1 MTLYSDPPSWRPFS
15 YDKPTLL
22 VCWWI
27 TIFCVVLIMLRICGR
42 FVRTETLFSEDKTA
56 ALALVPLLL
65 RMGCV
70 HYILLHGTNNAN
82 FSTVRLSE
90 EHIKRK
96 TIASGLVLLSRV
108 LYALTLWILKYA
120 ILEFFKR
127 LNVSWERSYEI
138 TLIFIRVTLITT
150 FVAVIISDVVE
161 CRPFHLYWQVLPDPG
176 GQCRQGYAQLITMA
190 VCNII
195 TDLLLVFFPI
205 PMIIRSQM
213 SVTRKI
219 QLVLLFSLSLGVVAV
234 TVYRVPHIIRAHGSQ
249 QSRSLYASVEL
260 LFATAA
266 SNALVLG
273 SFVRDRGVKKRKY
286 KYGSIAAGSLERS
299 PGSGPGGLGVA
310 PNGRRPTLRHWGSD
324 EDLVRDVGY
333 GVKPDLRERLIPY
346 TYGTG
351 GSNGGYYTPAP
362 MAQIHQHHHDPDAIH
377 SWNFPPPSS
386 SQARST
392 AHSDDYLMSMSGQH
406 SQPSSPRNTAHIH
419 NPNDLPGLSS
429 PRRVSF
435 FDYGGLLSDSN
446 NENSITARGRRES
459 SVSTTVASEPPRPN
473 TVPVPAMPASANGLR
488 RGSVALL
495 QDLGGF
501 LSPLTFAAV
510 PKAARSAAR
519 RSLSRGRGG
528 PKSTSDLE
536 SIPQSTQDELPPP
549 PTYSSEERRLQEQG
563 QGQGQGQELE
573 LVDAGGLL
581 RNLNGG
587 LKEGEEGMKLEGPV
601 KRNTT
606 Q

>member
-1 MTLYSDPPSWRPFS
+1 MTLYSDPPPWRPFS

-27 TIFCVVLIMLRICGR
+27 TIFCVVLIMLRLCGR

-56 ALALVPLLL
+56 ALALIPLLL

-70 HYILLHGTNNAN
+70 HYILLHGTNNAD
-82 FSTVRLSE
+82 FSIVRLSE
-90 EHIKRK
+90 ENIRRK

-138 TLIFIRVTLITT
+138 TLVFIRVTLVTT

-161 CRPFHLYWQVLPDPG
+161 CRPFHLYWQVFPDPG

-346 TYGTG
+346 SDGTG
-351 GSNGGYYTPAP
+351 GYTPAP
-362 MAQIHQHHHDPDAIH
+362 MAQIHQHHHHDSDAIH

-392 AHSDDYLMSMSGQH
+392 ARSDDYLMSMSAGQT
-406 SQPSSPRNTAHIH
+406 SQPSSPRNTAHLS
-419 NPNDLPGLSS
+419 NPNDIPGLSS

-446 NENSITARGRRES
+446 TENPPTARGRRQS
-459 SVSTTVASEPPRPN
+459 SISTVAEPPRPS
-473 TVPVPAMPASANGLR
+473 TVPAPAIPASANGLR
-488 RGSVALL
+488 RGSAALL

-501 LSPLTFAAV
+501 LSPLNFAPINFAAV
-510 PKAARSAAR
+510 PKAARSAAAAGR
-519 RSLSRGRGG
+519 RSLSRGRGQG
-528 PKSTSDLE
+528 QARPKSTSDLTLE
-536 SIPQSTQDELPPP
+536 SIPQKQDEELPPP
-549 PTYSSEERRLQEQG
+549 PTYSSEERRVQAERQGG
-563 QGQGQGQELE
+563 QGEELE

-581 RNLNGG
+581 NGLG
-587 LKEGEEGMKLEGPV
+587 GRRRM
-601 KRNTT
+601 
-606 Q
+606 

>member
-1 MTLYSDPPSWRPFS
+1 
-15 YDKPTLL
+15 
-22 VCWWI
+22 
-27 TIFCVVLIMLRICGR
+27 
-42 FVRTETLFSEDKTA
+42 
-56 ALALVPLLL
+56 
-65 RMGCV
+65 
-70 HYILLHGTNNAN
+70 
-82 FSTVRLSE
+82 
-90 EHIKRK
+90 
-96 TIASGLVLLSRV
+96 
-108 LYALTLWILKYA
+108 
-120 ILEFFKR
+120 
-127 LNVSWERSYEI
+127 
-138 TLIFIRVTLITT
+138 
-150 FVAVIISDVVE
+150 
-161 CRPFHLYWQVLPDPG
+161 
-176 GQCRQGYAQLITMA
+176 MA

-333 GVKPDLRERLIPY
+333 GVKPDLRDRLIPY
-346 TYGTG
+346 PDGTG
-351 GSNGGYYTPAP
+351 GYTPAP
-362 MAQIHQHHHDPDAIH
+362 MAQIHQHHHHHSDAIH

-392 AHSDDYLMSMSGQH
+392 ARSDDYLMPMSGQT
-406 SQPSSPRNTAHIH
+406 SQPSSPRNTAHLS
-419 NPNDLPGLSS
+419 NDLPGLSS

-446 NENSITARGRRES
+446 NDPTPTARGRRES
-459 SVSTTVASEPPRPN
+459 SVSTAIVEPPRPN
-473 TVPVPAMPASANGLR
+473 TVPVPAVPASANGLR
-488 RGSVALL
+488 RGSTTLL

-501 LSPLTFAAV
+501 LIPLTFAAAV

-519 RSLSRGRGG
+519 RSLSRGRGR

-536 SIPQSTQDELPPP
+536 SIPQKQDELPPP

-563 QGQGQGQELE
+563 QGEGLE

-581 RNLNGG
+581 
-587 LKEGEEGMKLEGPV
+587 KEEEEV
-601 KRNTT
+601 KVEAPKRSTT

>member
-1 MTLYSDPPSWRPFS
+1 
-15 YDKPTLL
+15 
-22 VCWWI
+22 
-27 TIFCVVLIMLRICGR
+27 
-42 FVRTETLFSEDKTA
+42 
-56 ALALVPLLL
+56 
-65 RMGCV
+65 
-70 HYILLHGTNNAN
+70 
-82 FSTVRLSE
+82 
-90 EHIKRK
+90 
-96 TIASGLVLLSRV
+96 
-108 LYALTLWILKYA
+108 
-120 ILEFFKR
+120 
-127 LNVSWERSYEI
+127 
-138 TLIFIRVTLITT
+138 
-150 FVAVIISDVVE
+150 
-161 CRPFHLYWQVLPDPG
+161 
-176 GQCRQGYAQLITMA
+176 MA

-213 SVTRKI
+213 SLTRKI
-219 QLVLLFSLSLGVVAV
+219 QLVLLFSLSLGVVGV

-346 TYGTG
+346 TDGTG
-351 GSNGGYYTPAP
+351 GGGGYYTPAP
-362 MAQIHQHHHDPDAIH
+362 MAQAHHHHDNGTIH

-386 SQARST
+386 SNARST
-392 AHSDDYLMSMSGQH
+392 ARSDDYLMSMSGHGQL
-406 SQPSSPRNTAHIH
+406 SQPGSPRNTAHLQGG
-419 NPNDLPGLSS
+419 DLPVLSS

-435 FDYGGLLSDSN
+435 FDYGGLLSD
-446 NENSITARGRRES
+446 ENTTTTTTHGRRES
-459 SVSTTVASEPPRPN
+459 SVSTTIFEPPRPK
-473 TVPVPAMPASANGLR
+473 TVPVPAAVPASANGLR
-488 RGSVALL
+488 RGSAALL

-501 LSPLTFAAV
+501 LNPLTLAGKSALITAV
-510 PKAARSAAR
+510 PRSAR
-519 RSLSRGRGG
+519 RSLSRGRGSSNSR

-536 SIPQSTQDELPPP
+536 SIPQTGDEHEQLPS
-549 PTYSSEERRLQEQG
+549 YSSEERRLGLGHGHGHGHGHQG
-563 QGQGQGQELE
+563 HDLE

-581 RNLNGG
+581 NNLSEEEG
-587 LKEGEEGMKLEGPV
+587 LKTP
-601 KRNTT
+601 KRSIT

>member
-1 MTLYSDPPSWRPFS
+1 MTLYSDPPPWRAFS
-15 YDKPTLL
+15 SDKPTLL

-27 TIFCVVLIMLRICGR
+27 TIFCVVLILLRLCGR

-70 HYILLHGTNNAN
+70 HFILVHGTNNADL
-82 FSTVRLSE
+82 SGVRLSE
-90 EHIKRK
+90 EHIRRK

-138 TLIFIRVTLITT
+138 TLVFIRVTLVTT
-150 FVAVIISDVVE
+150 FLAVIISDVVE
-161 CRPFHLYWQVLPDPG
+161 CRPFHMYWQVLPDPG
-176 GQCRQGYAQLITMA
+176 PQCRQGYAQLITMA

-213 SVTRKI
+213 SLTRKI
-219 QLVLLFSLSLGVVAV
+219 QLVLLFSLSLGVVGV
-234 TVYRVPHIIRAHGSQ
+234 TVYRVPHILRAHGSQ

-310 PNGRRPTLRHWGSD
+310 PNVRRSTLRHWGSD

-333 GVKPDLRERLIPY
+333 GVKPDLRERPIPY
-346 TYGTG
+346 SDGSG
-351 GSNGGYYTPAP
+351 GGGYYTPAP
-362 MAQIHQHHHDPDAIH
+362 MAQIHHHDSDAVH
-377 SWNFPPPSS
+377 SWNFPPTSS

-392 AHSDDYLMSMSGQH
+392 ARSDDYLMSMSGQL
-406 SQPSSPRNTAHIH
+406 SQPGSPCNSSH
-419 NPNDLPGLSS
+419 NHSDLPVLAS

-435 FDYGGLLSDSN
+435 FDYGGLLSD
-446 NENSITARGRRES
+446 EPTRGRRES
-459 SVSTTVASEPPRPN
+459 SVSTTVEPPRPN
-473 TVPVPAMPASANGLR
+473 TVPVPAVPASTNGLR
-488 RGSVALL
+488 RGSAALL

-501 LSPLTFAAV
+501 LSPLTLAAV
-510 PKAARSAAR
+510 PKSVRKRS
-519 RSLSRGRGG
+519 SSTGRGRGR

-536 SIPQSTQDELPPP
+536 SIPQMPGEQWGHGEEL
-549 PTYSSEERRLQEQG
+549 PTYSSEERRHG
-563 QGQGQGQELE
+563 QGQGHDLE
-573 LVDAGGLL
+573 LVDVGGLL
-581 RNLNGG
+581 TN
-587 LKEGEEGMKLEGPV
+587 LKEPIEGPP
-601 KRNTT
+601 KRSIT

>member
-1 MTLYSDPPSWRPFS
+1 MTLYSDPPPWRAFS
-15 YDKPTLL
+15 ADKPTLL
-22 VCWWI
+22 VCWWM
-27 TIFCVVLIMLRICGR
+27 TIFCVVLILLRVCGR
-42 FVRTETLFSEDKTA
+42 FVRTEKLFSEDRTA

-70 HYILLHGTNNAN
+70 HFILVHGTNNADLS
-82 FSTVRLSE
+82 FVRLSDE
-90 EHIKRK
+90 QIKK
-96 TIASGLVLLSRV
+96 KAVASGLVLLSRV
-108 LYALTLWILKYA
+108 LYALTLWILKFA

-138 TLIFIRVTLITT
+138 TLVFIRVTLVTT
-150 FVAVIISDVVE
+150 FIAVIISDVVE
-161 CRPFHLYWQVLPDPG
+161 CRPFHKYSQVLPDPG
-176 GQCRQGYAQLITMA
+176 GQCRQGYVQLITMA

-213 SVTRKI
+213 SLKRKI
-219 QLVLLFSLSLGVVAV
+219 QLVLLFSLSLGVVGV
-234 TVYRVPHIIRAHGSQ
+234 TVYRVPHIIHAHGSQ

-299 PGSGPGGLGVA
+299 PGSGPGGAA
-310 PNGRRPTLRHWGSD
+310 PNGGHRPTLRHWGSD

-333 GVKPDLRERLIPY
+333 GVQPDLRERLILSSD
-346 TYGTG
+346 GNG
-351 GSNGGYYTPAP
+351 GGYYTPAP
-362 MAQIHQHHHDPDAIH
+362 MAQIHHHDRDAIH
-377 SWNFPPPSS
+377 SWDFPPSSS
-386 SQARST
+386 SQARSS
-392 AHSDDYLMSMSGQH
+392 ARSDDYLMSMSGQR
-406 SQPSSPRNTAHIH
+406 SQPGSPRNTTH
-419 NPNDLPGLSS
+419 NDLPVLSS

-435 FDYGGLLSDSN
+435 FDYGGLLSD
-446 NENSITARGRRES
+446 EPTRGRRGS
-459 SVSTTVASEPPRPN
+459 SASTTVEPPRPN
-473 TVPVPAMPASANGLR
+473 TVPVPAVPASASGLR
-488 RGSVALL
+488 RGSAALL

-501 LSPLTFAAV
+501 LSPLT
-510 PKAARSAAR
+510 SR
-519 RSLSRGRGG
+519 RSLSKGRGRER

-536 SIPQSTQDELPPP
+536 SIPQMDGEGDEL
-549 PTYSSEERRLQEQG
+549 PTYSSEERRLRRSGHG
-563 QGQGQGQELE
+563 QGQGHDLE

-581 RNLNGG
+581 TNLGEPV
-587 LKEGEEGMKLEGPV
+587 KEEVLVEGPP
-601 KRNTT
+601 KRSTT